1 MVSQKRFHRN
11 EIFLFGGGSETLFVG
26 GLKVKGIGERLLL
39 SLVGRLCRGL
49 FERAVVINFCN

>member
-26 GLKVKGIGERLLL
+26 GLKVEGIGERLLL
-39 SLVGRLCRGL
+39 SLVGRLCSGL
-49 FERAVVINFCN
+49 FELAVVINFCN